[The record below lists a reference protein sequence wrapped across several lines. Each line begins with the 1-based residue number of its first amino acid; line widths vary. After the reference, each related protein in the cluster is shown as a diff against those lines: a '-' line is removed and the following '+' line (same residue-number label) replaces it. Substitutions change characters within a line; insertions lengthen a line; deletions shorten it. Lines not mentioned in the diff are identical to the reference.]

1 MNVPRAA
8 SPAPRPAAPPGL
20 PPGLPCALLCALLLG
35 GCDGGLFGTG
45 EHTDADAASTP
56 SIDASGP
63 SPADNGVAGTGGDAD
78 GGTDEAG
85 GVDGVDG
92 VGGAAV
98 DGGDDADDAEDPTAP
113 GAAPDSLAPDD
124 DGFVNLEVTHERG
137 VPLLRGANLTVSAV
151 RVLARDGQDD
161 TGGGG
166 PGGGSLEIGPGT
178 SSAAVALD
186 VATDSLLVVD
196 ARSSV
201 VLVEVAPVS
210 LGASTLTTLVVFE
223 GADGA
228 VRAVPL
234 ATSAAAPDG
243 GVADVRAILAD
254 GSEPG
259 VVGLRPAGD
268 DPGGARVDF
277 AFPGTG
283 EIASDYAS
291 ATPGDYELVIDGD
304 ATGTLVSLEAGLTYS
319 LAVRG
324 SGGDVLVIVDGD
336 LDGDGS

>member
-1 MNVPRAA
+1 MNVPRPA
-8 SPAPRPAAPPGL
+8 SPGSRLAARAGPPCTL
-20 PPGLPCALLCALLLG
+20 PCTLPCALLCALLLG

-45 EHTDADAASTP
+45 DGADADDGAVP
-56 SIDASGP
+56 SIDASGS
-63 SPADNGVAGTGGDAD
+63 SPADNGVTGTGSDAGGGADEAD
-78 GGTDEAG
+78 GI
-85 GVDGVDG
+85 
-92 VGGAAV
+92 GGAAV
-98 DGGDDADDAEDPTAP
+98 DGGTGADDAEGPTAP
-113 GAAPDSLAPDD
+113 GAVPDSLAPDD
-124 DGFVNLEVTHERG
+124 DGFVNLEVTHDRG
-137 VPLLRGANLTVSAV
+137 VPLLRGANLTASTV

-161 TGGGG
+161 IGGDG
-166 PGGGSLEIGPGT
+166 PDGASLEIGPGT

-186 VATDSLLVVD
+186 VATGSLLVVD
-196 ARSSV
+196 ARSSAA
-201 VLVEVAPVS
+201 LVGVAPVS

-243 GVADVRAILAD
+243 GVANVRAILAG

-277 AFPGTG
+277 AFTG
-283 EIASDYAS
+283 AIASDYAS

-304 ATGTLVSLEAGLTYS
+304 GTGTLVSLEAGLTHS
-319 LAVRG
+319 LAVTG
-324 SGGDVLVIVDGD
+324 SDGEVLAIVDGD

>member
-1 MNVPRAA
+1 MNVPRPA
-8 SPAPRPAAPPGL
+8 SPAPRHAARAAA

-45 EHTDADAASTP
+45 DDAGADDGTVP
-56 SIDASGP
+56 SIDASGS
-63 SPADNGVAGTGGDAD
+63 SPADNVVTGTGGDAD
-78 GGTDEAG
+78 GGADEAG
-85 GVDGVDG
+85 E

-98 DGGDDADDAEDPTAP
+98 GGGTGADDAEGPTAP
-113 GAAPDSLAPDD
+113 GAVPDAPAPDD
-124 DGFVNLEVTHERG
+124 DGFVNLEVTHDRG
-137 VPLLRGANLTVSAV
+137 VPLLRGANLSASAV
-151 RVLARDGQDD
+151 RVLARDGE
-161 TGGGG
+161 GGT
-166 PGGGSLEIGPGT
+166 GGGSLEIGPGT
-178 SSAAVALD
+178 SSTAVALD

-196 ARSSV
+196 ARSSA

-228 VRAVPL
+228 ARAVPL
-234 ATSAAAPDG
+234 ATSAAEPDG
-243 GVADVRAILAD
+243 GVANVRAVLA
-254 GSEPG
+254 GVSEPG

-277 AFPGTG
+277 AFPGSG
-283 EIASDYAS
+283 AIASDYAS

-304 ATGTLVSLEAGLTYS
+304 ATGAFVPLEAGLTYS
-319 LAVRG
+319 LAVTV
-324 SGGDVLVIVDGD
+324 SGGEVLVIVDGD